1 MANSRG
7 VASFGRRNVIH
18 FFYYIFRGRLKME
31 KEIIFKPIRESYL
44 PYGTQWIDDEDIEA
58 VVEVL
63 KGDYLTTGPYVSKF
77 ERAVAQYVGAK
88 YAVAFSNGT
97 AALHGACFAAGIG
110 EDDEVITTPI
120 TFAASANCVLYQGGT
135 PIFADIDEK
144 TYNIDPSKI
153 EEKITDKTKAIIPVD
168 FTGQPVDLDR
178 ILEIAKKY
186 NLIVIED
193 AAHALGATYRGKKV
207 GSISDMTMFSFHP
220 VKHITS
226 GEGGIITTNNK
237 EYYEKLLQ
245 FRSHGITRDKEKLNE
260 YHGPWYYEMQ
270 FLGYNYRMTDIQA
283 ALGMSQ
289 LKKIDRFIQLR
300 RKYVEMYNEAFKN
313 LDEIITPFQHE
324 DGQSSWHLYIIR
336 LNLEKLT
343 VTRREIFE
351 ALQQQNIGV
360 NVHYIPVHLQPYYQ
374 QLGYK
379 KGICP
384 NAEKLYQEIIT
395 LPLFPKMSPGEVN
408 DVIKAVKRTID
419 YYRK

>member
-1 MANSRG
+1 MQN
-7 VASFGRRNVIH
+7 
-18 FFYYIFRGRLKME
+18 IFSHVRLT
-31 KEIIFKPIRESYL
+31 YL
-44 PYGTQWIDDEDIEA
+44 PYGRQWIDEEDIAA

-63 KGDYLTTGPYVSKF
+63 RGDYLTTGPYVSEF
-77 ERAVAQYVGAK
+77 EQAVAQYVGAK

-110 EDDEVITTPI
+110 KGDEVITTPM

-135 PIFADIDEK
+135 PIFADIDAR
-144 TYNIDPSKI
+144 TYNIDPNKI

-168 FTGQPVDLDR
+168 FTGQPVELDR
-178 ILEIAKKY
+178 ILEIAQKHH
-186 NLIVIED
+186 LVVIED
-193 AAHALGATYRGKKV
+193 AAHALGATYKGRKV

-226 GEGGIITTNNK
+226 GEGGIITTNNE

-245 FRSHGITRDKEKLNE
+245 FRSHGIIREKEKLNE

-270 FLGYNYRMTDIQA
+270 FLGYNYRITDIQA
-283 ALGMSQ
+283 ALGTSQ
-289 LKKIDRFIQLR
+289 LKKIDKFIEFR
-300 RKYVEMYNEAFKN
+300 RKYVAMYNKAFQDI
-313 LDEIITPFQHE
+313 DEVITPFQHE
-324 DGQSSWHLYIIR
+324 DGESSWHLYIIR
-336 LNLEKLT
+336 LNLDKLT
-343 VTRREIFE
+343 ASRREIFE

-374 QLGYK
+374 QLGYQ

-384 NAEKLYQEIIT
+384 KAEKLYEEIIT
-395 LPLFPKMSPGEVN
+395 LPLFPAMSEEDAH

-419 YYRK
+419 YYKK

>member
-1 MANSRG
+1 
-7 VASFGRRNVIH
+7 
-18 FFYYIFRGRLKME
+18 ME
-31 KEIIFKPIRESYL
+31 KEINFKPFRQSYL
-44 PYGTQWIDDEDIEA
+44 PYGRQWIDEDDIEA

-63 KGDYLTTGPYVSKF
+63 KGDYLTTGPYVSTF
-77 ERAVAQYVGAK
+77 EQAVAQYVGAK

-110 EDDEVITTPI
+110 QGDEVITTPM

-135 PIFADIDEK
+135 PVFADINEK
-144 TYNIDPSKI
+144 TYNIDPNKI
-153 EEKITDKTKAIIPVD
+153 EEKINDKTKAIIPVD
-168 FTGQPVDLDR
+168 FTGQPVELDR
-178 ILEIAKKY
+178 ILEIARKY
-186 NLIVIED
+186 NLVVIED
-193 AAHALGATYRGKKV
+193 AAHALGATYKGRKI

-245 FRSHGITRDKEKLNE
+245 FRSHGITRNKEKLNE

-283 ALGMSQ
+283 ALGTSQ
-289 LKKIDRFIQLR
+289 LKKIDKFVELR
-300 RKYVEMYNEAFKN
+300 RKYVAMYNEAFKDM
-313 LDEIITPFQHE
+313 DEVITPFQHE

-336 LNLEKLT
+336 LKLDKLT
-343 VTRREIFE
+343 ASRREIFE

-384 NAEKLYQEIIT
+384 NAEKLYEEMIT
-395 LPLFPKMSPGEVN
+395 LPLFPAMTEEDIN

-419 YYRK
+419 YYKK

>member
-1 MANSRG
+1 
-7 VASFGRRNVIH
+7 
-18 FFYYIFRGRLKME
+18 ME
-31 KEIIFKPIRESYL
+31 KEVNFEPVRQSYL
-44 PYGTQWIDDEDIEA
+44 PYGRQWIDEDDIEA

-63 KGDYLTTGPYVSKF
+63 KGDYLTTGPYVSIF
-77 ERAVAQYVGAK
+77 EQAVAQYVGAK

-110 EDDEVITTPI
+110 QGDEVITTPM

-135 PIFADIDEK
+135 PVFADINEK
-144 TYNIDPSKI
+144 TYNIDPNKI
-153 EEKITDKTKAIIPVD
+153 EEKINDKTKAIIPVD
-168 FTGQPVDLDR
+168 FTGQPVELDR
-178 ILEIAKKY
+178 ILEIARKY
-186 NLIVIED
+186 NLVVIED
-193 AAHALGATYRGKKV
+193 AAHALGATYKGRKI

-245 FRSHGITRDKEKLNE
+245 FRSHGITRNKEKLNE

-283 ALGMSQ
+283 ALGTSQ
-289 LKKIDRFIQLR
+289 LKKIDKFVELR
-300 RKYVEMYNEAFKN
+300 RKYVAMYNEAFR
-313 LDEIITPFQHE
+313 DIEEITVPFQHE
-324 DGQSSWHLYIIR
+324 DGESSWHLYIIR
-336 LNLEKLT
+336 LNLDRLT
-343 VTRREIFE
+343 ASRREIFE

-384 NAEKLYQEIIT
+384 NAEKLYEEMIT
-395 LPLFPKMSPGEVN
+395 LPLFPAMSEEDVN
-408 DVIKAVKRTID
+408 SVIEAVKRVVSFYSI
-419 YYRK
+419 